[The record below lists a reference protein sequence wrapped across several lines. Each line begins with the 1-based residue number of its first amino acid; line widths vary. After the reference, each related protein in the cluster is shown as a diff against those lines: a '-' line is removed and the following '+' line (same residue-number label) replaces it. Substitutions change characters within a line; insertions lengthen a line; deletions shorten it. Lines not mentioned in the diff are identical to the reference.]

1 MNIKIT
7 RAINNNITKPLEVAF
22 KIGINFPPKDVE
34 IQELPQKVYAGRTQ
48 SIRCIVKGIYLY
60 ILYFT
65 YLSIFLSIYHLSI
78 TSIYLGSSPS
88 AVITWW
94 KDGQYLDRP
103 MEFVEENRTVS
114 SVIQVN
120 LN

>member
-1 MNIKIT
+1 MVIT
-7 RAINNNITKPLEVAF
+7 W
-22 KIGINFPPKDVE
+22 
-34 IQELPQKVYAGRTQ
+34 
-48 SIRCIVKGIYLY
+48 IYL
-60 ILYFT
+60 
-65 YLSIFLSIYHLSI
+65 
-78 TSIYLGSSPS
+78 SIYLGSSPS

-120 LN
+120 INFLFVDF